1 MMLQNDEMQ
10 SLFSNRVQKIGWTEK
25 EMRDLLTG
33 EFSASLIGIE
43 MKPNPFYE
51 YQVALMGDDFFSD
64 MDSSYISVP
73 TEIPSPNYL
82 FTVGLDDADKLKSLF
97 TTLPIIENKEG
108 YFIAGSDGFFVFSD
122 NKLMV
127 TSDESVAAKLG
138 KGEVLKE
145 YKPSSEI
152 SSSLYGEVIPNLDN
166 LPQALKDM
174 VIENA
179 GNEGGELLK
188 FMTEFEKVTFSGSF
202 DKMKLEVVMADK
214 ETNSIEVITGKLMK
228 QVMQNM
234 SLFL

>member
-1 MMLQNDEMQ
+1 
-10 SLFSNRVQKIGWTEK
+10 VQEIGWTEK
-25 EMRDLLTG
+25 EMRGLFTG
-33 EFSASLIGIE
+33 EFSASLIGLE

-51 YQVALMGDDFFSD
+51 LQVALMDDDFFSD
-64 MDSSYISVP
+64 MDSSYISAP
-73 TEIPSPNYL
+73 TEIPSPIYL
-82 FTVGLDDADKLKSLF
+82 FTIGLNKPDKLKALF
-97 TTLPIIENKEG
+97 TTLHMIENKEG

-122 NKLMV
+122 NKLLV
-127 TSDESVAAKLG
+127 TSDESIAAKLG
-138 KGEVLKE
+138 KGQILKE

-152 SSSLYGEVIPNLDN
+152 SSSLYGEIIPNLDN

-174 VIENA
+174 VIANA

-188 FMTEFEKVTFSGSF
+188 FMTEFENISFSGSF

>member
-1 MMLQNDEMQ
+1 M
-10 SLFSNRVQKIGWTEK
+10 
-25 EMRDLLTG
+25 
-33 EFSASLIGIE
+33 
-43 MKPNPFYE
+43 
-51 YQVALMGDDFFSD
+51 
-64 MDSSYISVP
+64 
-73 TEIPSPNYL
+73 
-82 FTVGLDDADKLKSLF
+82 
-97 TTLPIIENKEG
+97 
-108 YFIAGSDGFFVFSD
+108 
-122 NKLMV
+122 
-127 TSDESVAAKLG
+127 
-138 KGEVLKE
+138 LKE

-234 SLFL
+234 SLFSKLPYREDNAHT